1 MIKVLYNELDGPE
14 GVTLRLEAAGHAGYA
29 PAGQDTMG
37 MTGLAEMPSAAADTD
52 TETATPT
59 AADLDTVCS
68 QFAAMSQM
76 PGFDRSMLQ
85 KQLDGAM
92 SQLDSTLLE
101 NLKSQSLLL
110 VQLEYEAQGVAQDVQ
125 NVIFNSNEFA
135 EERYID
141 DKLMLCITQHP
152 GVLERPAHWEGGAK
166 QSFDQGMYK
175 ADLLLFVKQKDY
187 GPMPKNGKQ
196 ITLDKKRDYK
206 IKSCSLKAGVY
217 RMELE
222 RVR

>member
-1 MIKVLYNELDGPE
+1 ME
-14 GVTLRLEAAGHAGYA
+14 
-29 PAGQDTMG
+29 Q
-37 MTGLAEMPSAAADTD
+37 
-52 TETATPT
+52 
-59 AADLDTVCS
+59 
-68 QFAAMSQM
+68 
-76 PGFDRSMLQ
+76 
-85 KQLDGAM
+85 
-92 SQLDSTLLE
+92 
-101 NLKSQSLLL
+101 
-110 VQLEYEAQGVAQDVQ
+110 
-125 NVIFNSNEFA
+125 
-135 EERYID
+135 
-141 DKLMLCITQHP
+141 MLCITQHP
-152 GVLERPAHWEGGAK
+152 GVNERAAHWEGGAK